1 MALSPGSLDIVLKT
15 DPLSGTSTL
24 MLVAG
29 LNDLTP
35 PTAVGFLR
43 TQTIE
48 VSGNTYYNG
57 EIYITGTNV
66 TSPTPVPEPNSL
78 ILLGI
83 GVTAIM
89 GLEVRKRRPEAKR
102 STYAPT
108 RSLAKQPCSAALTL
122 ATLRLA

>member
-1 MALSPGSLDIVLKT
+1 MALSPGSLDIVLN
-15 DPLSGTSTL
+15 PVSGASTL
-24 MLVAG
+24 VLVAG

-35 PTAVGFLR
+35 PPAIGIPR

-48 VSGNTYYNG
+48 VSGNAYYDG

-66 TSPTPVPEPNSL
+66 SSATPAPEPNSL

-89 GLEVRKRRPEAKR
+89 GLELRKRRQETKR
-102 STYAPT
+102 
-108 RSLAKQPCSAALTL
+108 
-122 ATLRLA
+122 